1 MTKTKTKSLDRY
13 WSPIPNNPQDNQL
26 YIDKKEKRD
35 EAKFNR
41 ERMLF
46 DKAEDTLN
54 RIVSKREPSEPRKT
68 EYLKVDKKQFD
79 KDMKVW
85 KQRSQ
90 QALARDRLKRKGAV
104 PTKSGKK
111 LFEDFM
117 RDMREA
123 TENTKQQNIDDADLR
138 NIYNAATQLDYR
150 RWLIW
155 ISDEYGSR
163 I

>member
-1 MTKTKTKSLDRY
+1 MTKAKTKRLDKY
-13 WSPIPNNPQDNQL
+13 WSPIPNKPQDNQL

-54 RIVSKREPSEPRKT
+54 RIVSKHEPYEPKKT

-90 QALARDRLKRKGAV
+90 QALSRDRLKRKGAV

-155 ISDEYGSR
+155 ITDEYSSR

>member
-1 MTKTKTKSLDRY
+1 MTKAKTKSLDRY

-46 DKAEDTLN
+46 DKAEDTLS
-54 RIVSKREPSEPRKT
+54 RIISKREPGEPRKT
-68 EYLKVDKKQFD
+68 EYPKIDKKQFD
-79 KDMKVW
+79 KDIKVW

-90 QALARDRLKRKGAV
+90 QALSRERLKRKGAV

-111 LFEDFM
+111 LFEEFC
-117 RDMREA
+117 REA
-123 TENTKQQNIDDADLR
+123 YKNKKENIDDADLR
-138 NIYNAATQLDYR
+138 NIYNAATQLEYDD
-150 RWLIW
+150 WLWW
-155 ISDEYGSR
+155 IIDEYQKED
-163 I
+163 

>member
-35 EAKFNR
+35 EVKFNR

-46 DKAEDTLN
+46 DKAEDTLS
-54 RIVSKREPSEPRKT
+54 RIISKREPGEPIKT
-68 EYLKVDKKQFD
+68 EYPNIDKKQFD

-90 QALARDRLKRKGAV
+90 QALSRERLKRKGAV

-111 LFEDFM
+111 LFEEFC
-117 RDMREA
+117 REA
-123 TENTKQQNIDDADLR
+123 YKNKKENIDDADLR
-138 NIYNAATQLDYR
+138 NIYNAATQLEYDD
-150 RWLIW
+150 WLLW
-155 ISDEYGSR
+155 IIDEYQKED
-163 I
+163 

>member
-1 MTKTKTKSLDRY
+1 MTKAKTKSLGKY

-46 DKAEDTLN
+46 DKVEDTLS
-54 RIVSKREPSEPRKT
+54 RIISKREPGEPRKT
-68 EYLKVDKKQFD
+68 EYPKIDKKQFD

-90 QALARDRLKRKGAV
+90 QALSRERLKRKGAV

-111 LFEDFM
+111 LFEEFC
-117 RDMREA
+117 REA
-123 TENTKQQNIDDADLR
+123 YKNKKENIDDADLR
-138 NIYNAATQLDYR
+138 NIYNAATQLEYDD
-150 RWLIW
+150 WLWW
-155 ISDEYGSR
+155 IIDEYQKED
-163 I
+163 

>member
-1 MTKTKTKSLDRY
+1 MTKAKTKSLDRY

-46 DKAEDTLN
+46 DKAEDTLS
-54 RIVSKREPSEPRKT
+54 RIISKREPGEPRKT
-68 EYLKVDKKQFD
+68 EYPKIDKKQFD

-90 QALARDRLKRKGAV
+90 QALSRERLKRKGAV

-111 LFEDFM
+111 LFEEFC
-117 RDMREA
+117 REA
-123 TENTKQQNIDDADLR
+123 YKNKKENIDDADLR
-138 NIYNAATQLDYR
+138 NIYNAATQLEYDD
-150 RWLIW
+150 WLWW
-155 ISDEYGSR
+155 IIDEYQKK
-163 I
+163 IE

>member
-1 MTKTKTKSLDRY
+1 MTKAKTKSLDRY

-35 EAKFNR
+35 EVKFNR

-46 DKAEDTLN
+46 DKAEDTLS
-54 RIVSKREPSEPRKT
+54 RIISKREPGEPIKT
-68 EYLKVDKKQFD
+68 EYPNIDKKQFD

-90 QALARDRLKRKGAV
+90 QALSRERLKRKGAV

-111 LFEDFM
+111 LFEEFC
-117 RDMREA
+117 REA
-123 TENTKQQNIDDADLR
+123 YKNKKENIDDADLR
-138 NIYNAATQLDYR
+138 NIYNAATQLEYDD
-150 RWLIW
+150 WLLW
-155 ISDEYGSR
+155 IIDEYQKED
-163 I
+163 

>member
-46 DKAEDTLN
+46 DKAEDTLS
-54 RIVSKREPSEPRKT
+54 RIISKREPGEPKKT
-68 EYLKVDKKQFD
+68 EYPKIDKKQFD

-90 QALARDRLKRKGAV
+90 QALSRDRLKKKGAV

-111 LFEDFM
+111 LFEEFC
-117 RDMREA
+117 REA
-123 TENTKQQNIDDADLR
+123 YKNKKETIDDADLR
-138 NIYNAATQLDYR
+138 NIYNAATQLEYDD
-150 RWLIW
+150 WLWW
-155 ISDEYGSR
+155 IIDEYQKED
-163 I
+163 

>member
-1 MTKTKTKSLDRY
+1 MTKAKTKSLDRY

-46 DKAEDTLN
+46 DKAEDTLS
-54 RIVSKREPSEPRKT
+54 RIISKREPGEPKKT
-68 EYLKVDKKQFD
+68 EYPKIDKKQFD

-90 QALARDRLKRKGAV
+90 QALARDRLKKKGAV

-111 LFEDFM
+111 LFEEFC
-117 RDMREA
+117 REA
-123 TENTKQQNIDDADLR
+123 YKNKKENIDDADLR
-138 NIYNAATQLDYR
+138 NIYNAATQLEYDD
-150 RWLIW
+150 WLWW
-155 ISDEYGSR
+155 IIDEYQKED
-163 I
+163 

>member
-1 MTKTKTKSLDRY
+1 MTKAKTKSLDRY

-46 DKAEDTLN
+46 DKAEDTLS
-54 RIVSKREPSEPRKT
+54 RIISKREPGEPRKT
-68 EYLKVDKKQFD
+68 EYPKIDKKQFD

-90 QALARDRLKRKGAV
+90 QALSRERLKRKGAV

-111 LFEDFM
+111 LFEEFC
-117 RDMREA
+117 REA
-123 TENTKQQNIDDADLR
+123 YKNKKENIDDADLR
-138 NIYNAATQLDYR
+138 NIYNATTQLEYDD
-150 RWLIW
+150 WLWW
-155 ISDEYGSR
+155 IIDEYQKED
-163 I
+163 

>member
-35 EAKFNR
+35 KAKFNR

-46 DKAEDTLN
+46 DKAEDTLS
-54 RIVSKREPSEPRKT
+54 RIISKREPGEPKKT
-68 EYLKVDKKQFD
+68 EYPKIDKKQFD

-90 QALARDRLKRKGAV
+90 QALSRDRLKKKGAV

-111 LFEDFM
+111 LFEEFC
-117 RDMREA
+117 REA
-123 TENTKQQNIDDADLR
+123 YKNKKETIDDADLR
-138 NIYNAATQLDYR
+138 NIYNAATQLEYDD
-150 RWLIW
+150 WLWW
-155 ISDEYGSR
+155 IIDEYQKED
-163 I
+163 

>member
-35 EAKFNR
+35 EVKFNR

-46 DKAEDTLN
+46 DKAEDTLS
-54 RIVSKREPSEPRKT
+54 RIISKREPGEPIKT
-68 EYLKVDKKQFD
+68 EYPNIDKKQFD

-90 QALARDRLKRKGAV
+90 QALSRERLKRKGAV

-111 LFEDFM
+111 LFEEFC
-117 RDMREA
+117 REA
-123 TENTKQQNIDDADLR
+123 YKNKKENIDDADLR
-138 NIYNAATQLDYR
+138 NIYNAATQLEYDD
-150 RWLIW
+150 WLWW
-155 ISDEYGSR
+155 IIDEYQKED
-163 I
+163 

>member
-1 MTKTKTKSLDRY
+1 MTKAKTKSLDRY

-35 EAKFNR
+35 EVKFNR

-46 DKAEDTLN
+46 DKAEDTLS
-54 RIVSKREPSEPRKT
+54 RIISKREPGEPIKT
-68 EYLKVDKKQFD
+68 EYPNIDKKQFD

-90 QALARDRLKRKGAV
+90 QALSRERLKRKGAV

-111 LFEDFM
+111 LFEEFC
-117 RDMREA
+117 REA
-123 TENTKQQNIDDADLR
+123 YKNKKENIDDADLR
-138 NIYNAATQLDYR
+138 NIYNAATQLEYDD
-150 RWLIW
+150 WLWW
-155 ISDEYGSR
+155 IIDEYQKED
-163 I
+163 

>member
-1 MTKTKTKSLDRY
+1 MTKTKTKSLDRC

-46 DKAEDTLN
+46 DKAEDTLS
-54 RIVSKREPSEPRKT
+54 RIISKREPGEPKKT
-68 EYLKVDKKQFD
+68 EYPKIDKKQFD

-90 QALARDRLKRKGAV
+90 QALSRDRLKKKGAV

-111 LFEDFM
+111 LFEEFC
-117 RDMREA
+117 REA
-123 TENTKQQNIDDADLR
+123 YKNKKETIDDADLR
-138 NIYNAATQLDYR
+138 NIYNAATQLEYDD
-150 RWLIW
+150 WLWW
-155 ISDEYGSR
+155 IIDEYQKED
-163 I
+163 

>member
-1 MTKTKTKSLDRY
+1 MTKTKTKSLDRH

-46 DKAEDTLN
+46 DKAEDTLS
-54 RIVSKREPSEPRKT
+54 RIISKREPGEPKKT
-68 EYLKVDKKQFD
+68 EYPKIDKKQFD

-90 QALARDRLKRKGAV
+90 QALARDRLKKKGAV

-111 LFEDFM
+111 LFEEFC
-117 RDMREA
+117 REA
-123 TENTKQQNIDDADLR
+123 YKNKKENIYDADLR
-138 NIYNAATQLDYR
+138 NIYNAATQLEYDD
-150 RWLIW
+150 WLWW
-155 ISDEYGSR
+155 ITDEYQKED
-163 I
+163 

>member
-46 DKAEDTLN
+46 DKAEDTLS
-54 RIVSKREPSEPRKT
+54 RIISKREPGEPRKT

-90 QALARDRLKRKGAV
+90 QALARDRLKKKGAV

-111 LFEDFM
+111 LFEEFC
-117 RDMREA
+117 REA
-123 TENTKQQNIDDADLR
+123 YKNKKENIDDADLR
-138 NIYNAATQLDYR
+138 NIYNAATQLEYDD
-150 RWLIW
+150 WLLW
-155 ISDEYGSR
+155 IIDEYQKED
-163 I
+163 

>member
-1 MTKTKTKSLDRY
+1 MTKARTKSLGKY

-46 DKAEDTLN
+46 DKAEDTLS
-54 RIVSKREPSEPRKT
+54 RIISKREPGEPRKT
-68 EYLKVDKKQFD
+68 EYPKIDKKQFD

-90 QALARDRLKRKGAV
+90 QALSRERLKRKGAV

-111 LFEDFM
+111 LFEEFC
-117 RDMREA
+117 REA
-123 TENTKQQNIDDADLR
+123 YKNKKENIDDADLR
-138 NIYNAATQLDYR
+138 NIYNAATQLEYDD
-150 RWLIW
+150 WLWW
-155 ISDEYGSR
+155 IIDEYQKED
-163 I
+163 

>member
-46 DKAEDTLN
+46 DKAEDTLS
-54 RIVSKREPSEPRKT
+54 RIISKREPGEPKKT
-68 EYLKVDKKQFD
+68 EYPKIDKKQFD
-79 KDMKVW
+79 NDMKVW

-90 QALARDRLKRKGAV
+90 QALSRDRLKKKGAV

-111 LFEDFM
+111 LFEEFC
-117 RDMREA
+117 REA
-123 TENTKQQNIDDADLR
+123 YKNKKETIDDADLR
-138 NIYNAATQLDYR
+138 NIYNAATQLEYDD
-150 RWLIW
+150 WLWW
-155 ISDEYGSR
+155 IIDEYQKED
-163 I
+163 

>member
-46 DKAEDTLN
+46 DKAEDTLS
-54 RIVSKREPSEPRKT
+54 RIISKREPGEPRKT

-90 QALARDRLKRKGAV
+90 QALARDRLKKKGAV

-111 LFEDFM
+111 LFEEFC
-117 RDMREA
+117 REA
-123 TENTKQQNIDDADLR
+123 YKNKKENIDDADLR
-138 NIYNAATQLDYR
+138 NIYNAATQLEYDD
-150 RWLIW
+150 WLWW
-155 ISDEYGSR
+155 IIDEYQKED
-163 I
+163 

>member
-54 RIVSKREPSEPRKT
+54 RIVSKREPGEPRKT
-68 EYLKVDKKQFD
+68 E
-79 KDMKVW
+79 
-85 KQRSQ
+85 
-90 QALARDRLKRKGAV
+90 
-104 PTKSGKK
+104 P
-111 LFEDFM
+111 
-117 RDMREA
+117 
-123 TENTKQQNIDDADLR
+123 
-138 NIYNAATQLDYR
+138 
-150 RWLIW
+150 
-155 ISDEYGSR
+155 
-163 I
+163 

>member
-1 MTKTKTKSLDRY
+1 MTKAKTKSLDRY

-46 DKAEDTLN
+46 DKAEDTLS
-54 RIVSKREPSEPRKT
+54 RIISKREPGEPRKT

-90 QALARDRLKRKGAV
+90 QALARDRLKKKGAV

-111 LFEDFM
+111 LFEEFC
-117 RDMREA
+117 REA
-123 TENTKQQNIDDADLR
+123 YKNKKENIDDADLR
-138 NIYNAATQLDYR
+138 NIYNAATQLEYDD
-150 RWLIW
+150 WLWW
-155 ISDEYGSR
+155 IIDEYQKED
-163 I
+163 